1 MVDKTEVVGYSG
13 TVFETV
19 LAATQTNE
27 ILQAVQII
35 LSIIA
40 FIVTISYTIWKWYK
54 KATDDDSDGGKNIT
68 KNEVNDLFEDLKDIK
83 EDKKDGNK
91 D

>member
-27 ILQAVQII
+27 ILQVIQII
-35 LSIIA
+35 LSILA
-40 FIVTISYTIWKWYK
+40 FIITISYTIYKWYK
-54 KATDDDSDGGKNIT
+54 KATDDNSSGGNKITKDEISDLIDDLKKIKEEDSDG
-68 KNEVNDLFEDLKDIK
+68 DRD
-83 EDKKDGNK
+83 
-91 D
+91 